1 MSLKVSQCV
10 VSYKELL
17 QAPEVSS
24 TDSIPTDFCSQKLWG
39 LIFLALE
46 SWAGEPGVGLGLLAS
61 KVSLLNFYP
70 GGCGPAHS
78 VSVPL
83 LPWMWLFQ
91 FHRCQTSIQLDF

>member
-46 SWAGEPGVGLGLLAS
+46 PWAEGPGVWLGLCTPQI
-61 KVSLLNFYP
+61 SLLSFYLL
-70 GGCGPAHS
+70 H
-78 VSVPL
+78 VDVVPCL
-83 LPWMWLFQ
+83 
-91 FHRCQTSIQLDF
+91 